1 MDNGNQTELKGGCIY
16 RNTRTKKLYRFVEMI
31 DNDNARFETHFEQ
44 PVPFHVGEIEKTDY
58 ESVKA
63 FRDAVNQV
71 KENLS

>member
-1 MDNGNQTELKGGCIY
+1 
-16 RNTRTKKLYRFVEMI
+16 MI